1 MMVVLLAATPLNGRA
16 AGKTVVVY
24 CAQDEDYA
32 EPIFHEFEKDTGI
45 KVLAVF
51 DSEAVKTVGMANR
64 LLAERS
70 YPQCDVF
77 WGNEEMRTRQI
88 AAQNVFRATNGWAAF
103 GYRSRRILF
112 NTNKLT
118 LATAPHTLEELT
130 NGVWR
135 GRVAMAFPQF
145 GTTGA
150 HLNALRQH
158 WGDAAWQAWCRALV
172 ANKPY
177 LVDGNSVV
185 VRTVARGDAWVG
197 LSDSD
202 DVADGQREGMPVAA
216 LPLTPEMLLIP
227 NTVGLV
233 RGAPHPAAA
242 EKLYEWLQQPQVAQK
257 LVAAHALESAS
268 LTDPNTPTLTPD
280 WEAILRDLDTT
291 TTELNQVFLGD
302 K

>member
-1 MMVVLLAATPLNGRA
+1 MLLLASPANSAPS
-16 AGKTVVVY
+16 KTVTVY

-32 EPIFHEFEKDTGI
+32 EPIFHQFEKETGI
-45 KVLAVF
+45 KVLPVF

-64 LLAERS
+64 LLAERK

-88 AAQNVFRATNGWAAF
+88 AAQDVFRQTNGWAAF
-103 GYRSRRILF
+103 GHRSRRIVI

-118 LATAPHTLEELT
+118 LASAPHSLAELT
-130 NGVWR
+130 NAVWR
-135 GRVAMAFPQF
+135 GRVAIAFPQF

-150 HLNALRQH
+150 HLNALRQR
-158 WGDAAWQAWCRALV
+158 WGDAAWQTWCRALV
-172 ANKPY
+172 ANKPF

-185 VRTVARGDAWVG
+185 VRTVARGDAWIG

-216 LPLTPEMLLIP
+216 LPLTDEMLLIP
-227 NTVGLV
+227 NTVGVV
-233 RGAPHPAAA
+233 RGAPHPDAA
-242 EKLYEWLQQPQVAQK
+242 EKLYEWLLRPEVAQQ
-257 LVAAHALESAS
+257 LIDARALESTS
-268 LTDPNTPTLTPD
+268 LTDPSAPTLKPD
-280 WEAILRDLDTT
+280 WETLLRDLDTA
-291 TTELNQVFLGD
+291 TTEMNKIFLEN